1 MRKEGD
7 LGKVAMVSRYGA
19 AACSQQN
26 SRNTQPTMFKPKPLT
41 VPYVFSNLTDIAKV
55 SGNSVS

>member
-1 MRKEGD
+1 
-7 LGKVAMVSRYGA
+7 MVSRYGA